1 MLPSKGF
8 KFCLLPTS
16 GSQLYVSVDIY
27 CFGLFSRVSSPFW
40 ELRSPG
46 TVLALARRHSWPAF
60 WLPLGL
66 CRCLTHSFP
75 PICSQHIAHPPLLA
89 ALRRSTKMH
98 CVAYYTC
105 AAYTTGVTYIT
116 LHKHFSG
123 FLHCVAAFSFQASAA
138 VFTCD

>member
-16 GSQLYVSVDIY
+16 GSQLYVSVNIY

-40 ELRSPG
+40 EPRSPG

-75 PICSQHIAHPPLLA
+75 PICSQHIAHPSSSSATSEHQDALCSILYLCSIYHWCNIHYTA
-89 ALRRSTKMH
+89 QAFLWLSALRSSLFFPSISSSVYM
-98 CVAYYTC
+98 
-105 AAYTTGVTYIT
+105 
-116 LHKHFSG
+116 
-123 FLHCVAAFSFQASAA
+123 
-138 VFTCD
+138 